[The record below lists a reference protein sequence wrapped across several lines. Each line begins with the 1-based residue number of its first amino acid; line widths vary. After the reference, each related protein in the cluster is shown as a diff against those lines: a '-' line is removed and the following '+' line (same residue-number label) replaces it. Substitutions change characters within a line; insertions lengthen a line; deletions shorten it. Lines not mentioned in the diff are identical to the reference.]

1 MMPIEG
7 QLLNLW
13 DVCRKGSRALGPGL
27 RYVVWTQGCLKRCPD
42 CTSPESQQITPRMI
56 MDASDLAADI
66 ISNPQITGITISGG
80 EPFLQA
86 APLAQ
91 LLAMI
96 KKQRPELD
104 VIVFTGYQKE
114 ELAWEDAKA
123 LLYHTDVLVDGPY
136 DKSKQSSRG
145 LRGSHNQN
153 IIFLTN
159 RLHDY
164 REELENGPRKQ
175 EVYIEKDR
183 IVTIGIPST
192 NQSVTI

>member
-1 MMPIEG
+1 MILAERNI
-7 QLLNLW
+7 LNLW

-27 RYVVWTQGCLKRCPD
+27 RYVVWTQGCLKQCLG
-42 CTSPESQQITPRMI
+42 CTSPESHQITPRMV
-56 MDASDLAADI
+56 MDVSDLATDI
-66 ISNPQITGITISGG
+66 INKSEINGITISGG

-86 APLAQ
+86 ASLAQ
-91 LLAMI
+91 LLVI
-96 KKQRPELD
+96 VKEQRPELN

-114 ELAWEDAKA
+114 ELRWEDAKA
-123 LLYHTDVLVDGPY
+123 LLCHTDVLIDGPY
-136 DKSKQSSRG
+136 DQSKQSTRG

-159 RLHDY
+159 RLLDY

-175 EVYIEKDR
+175 EVYVENDK